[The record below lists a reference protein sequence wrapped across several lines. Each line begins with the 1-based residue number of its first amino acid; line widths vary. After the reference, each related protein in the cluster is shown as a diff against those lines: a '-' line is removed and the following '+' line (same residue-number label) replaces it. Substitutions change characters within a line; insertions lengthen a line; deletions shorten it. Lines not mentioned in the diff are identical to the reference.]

1 MPQDNLLK
9 KIKELR
15 EITGVGFKDCKSA
28 IDETKGDIE
37 KSIVLL
43 RKKGIA
49 KINKRMSRV
58 AAEGLIYISEKDN
71 NISLVEI
78 NSETDFVARN
88 KDFINF
94 GKEVSDLSLSK
105 SGKIED
111 LLNAKMKNNKIVND
125 NLIDLV
131 SKIGEKITLRRTAF
145 VSNSETIN
153 FSYVHSAIEK
163 NIGKLGVLLSLKTKK
178 KDDSLLSLGKELS
191 MHIAASTP
199 LALSKENLDPN
210 IVNKEKEIIMDE
222 LKNSGK
228 DKNIIEKISLG
239 KINKF
244 IMDNTLLNQEW
255 IIDPKKKVKDIIKE
269 YSQDNK
275 IEIVKFI
282 RFKVGEGL

>member
-1 MPQDNLLK
+1 
-9 KIKELR
+9 
-15 EITGVGFKDCKSA
+15 
-28 IDETKGDIE
+28 
-37 KSIVLL
+37 
-43 RKKGIA
+43 
-49 KINKRMSRV
+49 
-58 AAEGLIYISEKDN
+58 
-71 NISLVEI
+71 
-78 NSETDFVARN
+78 
-88 KDFINF
+88 
-94 GKEVSDLSLSK
+94 
-105 SGKIED
+105 
-111 LLNAKMKNNKIVND
+111 MKNNKIVND

-145 VSNSETIN
+145 VGNSETIN

-163 NIGKLGVLLSLKTKK
+163 NIGKLGVLVSLKTKK

-199 LALSKENLDPN
+199 LALDKESLDSN
-210 IVNKEKEIIMDE
+210 IVNKEKEIIMEE

-244 IMDNTLLNQEW
+244 IMDNTLLNQEL

>member
-145 VSNSETIN
+145 VGNSETIN

-163 NIGKLGVLLSLKTKK
+163 NIGKLGVLVSLKTKK
-178 KDDSLLSLGKELS
+178 KDDSLL
-191 MHIAASTP
+191 
-199 LALSKENLDPN
+199 
-210 IVNKEKEIIMDE
+210 
-222 LKNSGK
+222 
-228 DKNIIEKISLG
+228 
-239 KINKF
+239 
-244 IMDNTLLNQEW
+244 
-255 IIDPKKKVKDIIKE
+255 
-269 YSQDNK
+269 
-275 IEIVKFI
+275 
-282 RFKVGEGL
+282 

>member
-58 AAEGLIYISEKDN
+58 AAEGLIYVSEKDN

-105 SGKIED
+105 SGKIEN
-111 LLNAKMKNNKIVND
+111 LLNSKMKNNKTVND

-145 VSNSETIN
+145 VGNSETIN

-163 NIGKLGVLLSLKTKK
+163 NIGKLGVLVSLKTKK

-210 IVNKEKEIIMDE
+210 IVDKEKEIIMDE

>member
-1 MPQDNLLK
+1 
-9 KIKELR
+9 
-15 EITGVGFKDCKSA
+15 
-28 IDETKGDIE
+28 
-37 KSIVLL
+37 
-43 RKKGIA
+43 
-49 KINKRMSRV
+49 MSRV

-178 KDDSLLSLGKELS
+178 KDDSLLSLGKALS